1 MIEVVMA
8 VLFLGIVSAAITGFL
23 SAVGM
28 RGAQQ
33 LRMSDPAI
41 EAIVAMRRLGTLAPG
56 IRCVLFADDQRA
68 VLWLS
73 DDNPNT
79 AVNTS
84 EVGLLRFDEA
94 NAELVLETLD
104 RGALLADP
112 LLEEE
117 YEDGNYELILEDFD
131 HLRTAGTLV
140 QRMLAEGLQSIEF
153 ETIETAPNTA
163 MVRFRADDYET
174 LALIAPIPLEVP
186 LR

>member
-1 MIEVVMA
+1 MA
-8 VLFLGIVSAAITGFL
+8 VLVLGIVSAAIAGFL

-28 RGAQQ
+28 RGARQ

-41 EAIVAMRRLGTLAPG
+41 EAILAMRRLGTISPG

-79 AVNTS
+79 AVNTT
-84 EVGLLRFDEA
+84 EVGVLRFDAA

-104 RGALLADP
+104 RRVLLANP

-117 YEDGNYELILEDFD
+117 YEDGQYALVLKDFD
-131 HLRTAGTLV
+131 RLRTAGSLV
-140 QRMLAEGLQSIEF
+140 QRVLAEGLQSIEF
-153 ETIETAPNTA
+153 DTTSTAPNTA

-174 LALIAPIPLEVP
+174 VALVAPIPLEVP